1 MTWYRSLYWRT
12 AIGFMLCLAAMLVV
26 QALLFL
32 WVASRTG
39 PTAPGQPPERFAETV
54 AAEISSAIERDPAL
68 DLTRLVREEYGK
80 DAHPVLVMMTDGRV
94 ASNGGTLPDDLVAQA
109 RAMLERRPPGFD
121 RFGGGRFGRGRGG
134 FNRDPGPDPG
144 FRPPRSDPG
153 ERRDSPD
160 FPQGPFPGP
169 RPDGPGGGRG
179 FGPPPGMRMR
189 PAFIFQ
195 NNDVAGVVVVPSRA
209 PFSFLL
215 SRYAPTFT
223 LITGSVLVVGALV
236 AAVVIFGPAG
246 RRLRGV
252 EHAARRFG
260 SGDLSARAP
269 VQGGD
274 EVAAV
279 ATAFNSMADDLA
291 ARAEALQAADR
302 ARRQLLADVSHEL
315 NTPVTAMRGYLET
328 LRMPEFDLDESTRA
342 RYLGIVDDETARLE
356 RIIRDLLDLA
366 RFEGGGGEL
375 VIRDVAVGQIFE
387 RVRARHERAS
397 LEAGVTIDT
406 KIEPGAEIVS
416 GDRDRL
422 EQVLQNLAANAL
434 RYAPRGTT
442 IELHARPS
450 EETEPSGLKV
460 PGVVITVT
468 DHGPGIDPEH
478 LPHVFDRFYKADH
491 ARAQANGEPGG
502 SGLGLSIVKAII
514 ERHGG
519 TVSVKSAPGLTVFQI
534 VIKN

>member
-12 AIGFMLCLAAMLVV
+12 AIGFMVCLAAMLVV
-26 QALLFL
+26 QALVFL
-32 WVASRTG
+32 WVASRSG

-54 AAEISSAIERDPAL
+54 AAEMSAAMERDPAL
-68 DLTRLVREEYGK
+68 DLTRFVREEYGK
-80 DAHPVLVMMTDGRV
+80 DAHPVLVMMTDGRI
-94 ASNGGTLPDDLVAQA
+94 ASNGGALPDDLVAQA
-109 RAMLERRPPGFD
+109 RAMLERRPSGFD
-121 RFGGGRFGRGRGG
+121 RFGGGRYGRGRGA
-134 FNRDPGPDPG
+134 FNRDPGLDPG
-144 FRPPRSDPG
+144 LRPPRDPG
-153 ERRDSPD
+153 ERRDPPE
-160 FPQGPFPGP
+160 FPPGPFPGP
-169 RPDGPGGGRG
+169 RPEGPGGGRG
-179 FGPPPGMRMR
+179 FGPPPGLRMR
-189 PAFIFQ
+189 PAFIFL
-195 NNDVAGVVVVPSRA
+195 NNEVAGVVVVPPRA

-215 SRYAPTFT
+215 SRYAPTFA
-223 LITGSVLVVGALV
+223 LITGGVLVAGALV

-291 ARAEALQAADR
+291 TRAEALQAADR

-328 LRMPEFDLDESTRA
+328 LRMPEFALDEATRA

-375 VIRDVAVGQIFE
+375 VIGDVAVDQLFE
-387 RVRARHERAS
+387 RVAARHERAC
-397 LEAGVTIDT
+397 LEAGVTIET
-406 KIEPGAEIVS
+406 TIEPGAEVVS
-416 GDRDRL
+416 GDRSRL
-422 EQVLQNLAANAL
+422 EQALQNLAANAL
-434 RYAPRGTT
+434 RYAPRGTA
-442 IELHARPS
+442 IELRARPS
-450 EETEPSGLKV
+450 DEIEPSGLKV
-460 PGVVITVT
+460 AGVVITVS
-468 DHGPGIDPEH
+468 DRGPGIDPEH
-478 LPHVFDRFYKADH
+478 LPHVFDRFYKAEH
-491 ARAQANGEPGG
+491 ARAQAHAEPGG
-502 SGLGLSIVKAII
+502 SGLGLSIVKAIV

-519 TVSVKSAPGLTVFQI
+519 TIGVKSRPGRTEFTIRL
-534 VIKN
+534 

>member
-1 MTWYRSLYWRT
+1 MTWHRSLYWRT

-26 QALLFL
+26 QALVFL
-32 WVASRTG
+32 WVASRSG

-54 AAEISSAIERDPAL
+54 AAEISSAIERDPTL
-68 DLTRLVREEYGK
+68 DLTRLVRDEYGK
-80 DAHPVLVMMTDGRV
+80 DAHPVLVMMTDGRA

-109 RAMLERRPPGFD
+109 RAMLERRPPPFD
-121 RFGGGRFGRGRGG
+121 RFGRGRFGRGRGG
-134 FNRDPGPDPG
+134 FDRDPGSDPG
-144 FRPPRSDPG
+144 FRPPTDPG
-153 ERRDSPD
+153 ERRDAPD
-160 FPQGPFPGP
+160 SRQGPLPGP
-169 RPDGPGGGRG
+169 RPEGPGGGRP
-179 FGPPPGMRMR
+179 FGPPPGLRMR
-189 PAFIFQ
+189 PAFIFL
-195 NNDVAGVVVVPSRA
+195 NNEVAGVVVVPSRA

-215 SRYAPTFT
+215 SRYAPTFA
-223 LITGSVLVVGALV
+223 LVTGGVLVVGALV

-252 EHAARRFG
+252 EHAARRLG
-260 SGDLSARAP
+260 AGDLSARAP

-279 ATAFNSMADDLA
+279 ATAFNSMANDLA

-302 ARRQLLADVSHEL
+302 ARRHLLADVSHEL

-328 LRMPEFDLDESTRA
+328 LRMPEFELDEATRA

-366 RFEGGGGEL
+366 RFEGGGGDL
-375 VIRDVAVGQIFE
+375 AIRDVAVDQLFE
-387 RVRARHERAS
+387 RVRARHERAC
-397 LEAGVTIDT
+397 LEAGVTIDAT
-406 KIEPGAEIVS
+406 IEPGAEIVS

-422 EQVLQNLAANAL
+422 EQALQNLAANAL
-434 RYAPRGTT
+434 RYAPRGTA
-442 IELHARPS
+442 IELRARPS
-450 EETEPSGLKV
+450 DEIEPSGLKA
-460 PGVVITVT
+460 PGVVISVT

-491 ARAQANGEPGG
+491 ARAQAHGEPGG

-519 TVSVKSAPGLTVFQI
+519 TVTVKSQPGLTVFQI